1 MNVLTIDC
9 DWAKTHEKFLQ
20 LIRLSLDKYST
31 ADELIFIREHH
42 QAYPFI
48 QKGDVLYNIDHH
60 HDLGY
65 ENNHLTIEKQGV
77 YGPANWVYAL
87 IYQKII
93 AEYHWIANIDSDYY
107 FLDIE
112 NKMNGVKAFT
122 RELTLDKIHP
132 LSFKK
137 IIICESR
144 RYEKSAAITFDVL
157 KAIAKNHK
165 NVKTVDSMNSTTP
178 IHV

>member
-1 MNVLTIDC
+1 
-9 DWAKTHEKFLQ
+9 
-20 LIRLSLDKYST
+20 
-31 ADELIFIREHH
+31 
-42 QAYPFI
+42 
-48 QKGDVLYNIDHH
+48 
-60 HDLGY
+60 
-65 ENNHLTIEKQGV
+65 
-77 YGPANWVYAL
+77 
-87 IYQKII
+87 
-93 AEYHWIANIDSDYY
+93 
-107 FLDIE
+107 
-112 NKMNGVKAFT
+112 MNGVKAFT